1 MIHARANA
9 VFLVRVDPI
18 FWVHHG
24 QIDRLWWRWQQ
35 AEPSARL
42 ADYSG
47 PIYDAHRQ
55 KNTNHSSSSSSSSS
69 SGSIGARKPAL
80 IANAADELLLLGLAQ
95 DRRVA
100 DVMATE
106 SALLCYRY

>member
-1 MIHARANA
+1 MQA
-9 VFLVRVDPI
+9 DPI

-55 KNTNHSSSSSSSSS
+55 TNTNRSISRR
-69 SGSIGARKPAL
+69 SIGARKPAL
-80 IANAADELLLLGLAQ
+80 AANAADELLLLGLAQ

>member
-1 MIHARANA
+1 MIHARANL
-9 VFLVRVDPI
+9 VFHVRADPI

-55 KNTNHSSSSSSSSS
+55 KNTNRSISSR
-69 SGSIGARKPAL
+69 SIDARKPAL
-80 IANAADELLLLGLAQ
+80 TASAADELLLLGLAQ